1 MGKTVEASPSR
12 RLSFVVL
19 FVFIL
24 TCGQIFAQS
33 QERPP
38 VLRRKPIPT
47 RPGVSVKVPAAEKRF
62 FRLST
67 TFADVVKQFG
77 PPRHCYDALNG
88 DFFLTKPCLAING
101 VWPRM
106 RHVYTRKTELNEYEI
121 GVSFDTD
128 ERVSRLHPTMRLGRM
143 EIKLDR
149 PASMDVLLRDL
160 PEIDAWCMPECQ
172 VVGRVS
178 LSEPELLL
186 CAAKVPEEH
195 SWRASGGYTPSV
207 ELKLDSKVAP
217 ETREGWLKAPIKE
230 AMFFVTDIEFDRK
243 SAKSGMSYYTWME
256 LGRLDVVRGPDG
268 TSLSIVPRPAGLGG
282 RQRSAP
288 LDRRDAAQATE
299 GPLNLDAGITA
310 PRVVFRIEP
319 EYTEEARSA
328 KYQGSV
334 VLSVLVDSEGSVRE
348 VRVIRSLGLG
358 LDEKA
363 VEAVRQWK
371 FKPAMKAGKPVPSTT
386 TIELPFRLLGK

>member
-1 MGKTVEASPSR
+1 VRDTRDATPCKRALLIL
-12 RLSFVVL
+12 LSGLVL
-19 FVFIL
+19 
-24 TCGQIFAQS
+24 TSGQMLAQS
-33 QERPP
+33 QGRPP
-38 VLRRKPIPT
+38 VLRRKAAAAAPDI
-47 RPGVSVKVPAAEKRF
+47 SVKAPTAEKPF
-62 FRLST
+62 FRLGT
-67 TFADVVKQFG
+67 PFADVIKQFG

-106 RHVYTRKTELNEYEI
+106 RHVYSRKTELNEYEI

-149 PASMDVLLRDL
+149 PASMDLLLRDL

-172 VVGRVS
+172 AVGRVT

-186 CAAKVPEEH
+186 YAAKVPEEH
-195 SWRASGGYTPSV
+195 SWRVSGSYKPSV

-217 ETREGWLKAPIKE
+217 DTREGWLKAPIKE
-230 AMFFVTDIEFDRK
+230 AMFFVTDVDFDREGP
-243 SAKSGMSYYTWME
+243 KSGMSYRTWLE
-256 LGRLDVVRGPDG
+256 LGRLDVRRGSDG
-268 TSLSIVPRPAGLGG
+268 TSLSVVPRPGGLGG

-288 LDRRDAAQATE
+288 LDRWDAAQTTE
-299 GPLNLDAGITA
+299 GPLNPDTGITT
-310 PRVVFRIEP
+310 PSVVFRIEP
-319 EYTEEARSA
+319 EYTEEARRA

-334 VLSVLVDSEGSVRE
+334 LLLVLVDSEGSVRE

-363 VEAVRQWK
+363 VEAARQWK
-371 FKPAMKAGKPVPSTT
+371 FKPAMRAGKPVPSTT
-386 TIELPFRLLGK
+386 TIEFSFRLPGK